1 MRILK
6 RKLSA
11 AWKKHAKEDIK
22 TVHRKAVD

>member
-6 RKLSA
+6 RKVIT

-22 TVHRKAVD
+22 QYTERTVD